1 VLLIAEYLNTTS
13 FLYFPLAY
21 LLFVKVHGDDEIGT
35 LRLTMYGSDADI
47 LVMSPAEYQLACLM
61 KEPTPVDLGNFVLS
75 PMPGT
80 LISFAVKV
88 SSVQAKSHLL
98 TTETYVYIMIGLTS
112 QLAGGRRRRD
122 GARVV
127 CSRGDENA
135 KCHSFA

>member
-1 VLLIAEYLNTTS
+1 
-13 FLYFPLAY
+13 
-21 LLFVKVHGDDEIGT
+21 
-35 LRLTMYGSDADI
+35 MYGSDADI

-88 SSVQAKSHLL
+88 SRVQAKSHLL
-98 TTETYVYIMIGLTS
+98 PTKTYVYIMIGLTS
-112 QLAGGRRRRD
+112 QFAGGRRRRD